1 MFACLVTGSRC
12 FDDVVLLFDKLDHFL
27 QRQEEVLIVHG
38 GAIGADS
45 IAAQYA
51 EYRGLETKVFLPD
64 WEGLGKKAGF
74 VRNKEMID
82 FISKYPDKGCVV
94 FWDGESKGTAH
105 TIKLAKEYGIPLR
118 VIKFNKD

>member
-1 MFACLVTGSRC
+1 MFACLVAGSRC
-12 FDDVVLLFDKLDHFL
+12 FEDVVLLFDKLDYFL

-38 GAIGADS
+38 GAQGADS
-45 IAAQYA
+45 IADQYA
-51 EYRGLETKVFLPD
+51 EYRGFEAKVFLPD

-82 FISKYPDKGCVV
+82 FVSKYPSKGCVV

-105 TIKLAKEYGIPLR
+105 TINLVKEYGIPLR
-118 VIKFNKD
+118 VIKFDKE

>member
-1 MFACLVTGSRC
+1 MFVCLVAGSRC
-12 FDDVVLLFDKLDHFL
+12 FEDVVLLFDKLDYFL

-38 GAIGADS
+38 GAQGADS

-51 EYRGLETKVFLPD
+51 EYRGFETKVFLPD

-82 FISKYPDKGCVV
+82 FTSKYPNKGCVV

-105 TIKLAKEYGIPLR
+105 TIKLAKEHSIPLR
-118 VIKFNKD
+118 VITFDKD

>member
-1 MFACLVTGSRC
+1 MFACLVAGSRC

-38 GAIGADS
+38 GAKGADS

-51 EYRGLETKVFLPD
+51 ENKGIETKVFLPD
-64 WEGLGKKAGF
+64 WEGLGKKAGY

-94 FWDGESKGTAH
+94 FWDGESKGAAH
-105 TIKLAKEYGIPLR
+105 TIKLAKKYGITL
-118 VIKFNKD
+118 

>member
-1 MFACLVTGSRC
+1 MFVCLVAGSRC
-12 FDDVVLLFDKLDHFL
+12 FEDVVLLFDKLDYFL

-38 GAIGADS
+38 GAQGADS

-51 EYRGLETKVFLPD
+51 EHRGFETKVFLPD

-82 FISKYPDKGCVV
+82 FISKYPNKGCVV

-105 TIKLAKEYGIPLR
+105 TIKLTKEYGIPLR
-118 VIKFNKD
+118 VIKFDKD